1 MAQAN
6 VKKAIQKNKVGR
18 RKLATKVNKAR
29 RGTEGT
35 KQKNMVRSGL
45 GGKRV

>member
-1 MAQAN
+1 MAMAN
-6 VKKAIQKNKVGR
+6 VRKAIRKNKVGR

-29 RGTEGT
+29 QGTEGT
-35 KQKNMVRSGL
+35 RQRNMVRSGL

>member
-6 VKKAIQKNKVGR
+6 VRKAIRRHIVGK

-29 RGTEGT
+29 KGTEGT
-35 KQKNMVRSGL
+35 RQKQLVRSGL